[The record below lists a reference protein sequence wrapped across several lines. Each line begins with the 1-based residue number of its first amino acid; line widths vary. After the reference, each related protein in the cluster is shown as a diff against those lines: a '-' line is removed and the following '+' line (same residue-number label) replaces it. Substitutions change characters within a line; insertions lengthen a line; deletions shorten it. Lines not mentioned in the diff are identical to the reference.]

1 MSTNWSPTRWLFSL
15 FEKFNMTKEFSSCS
29 GDDCIQMLNEN
40 IFFKYKNFEVALE
53 KQNKSSND
61 RLITIRQDREY

>member
-1 MSTNWSPTRWLFSL
+1 
-15 FEKFNMTKEFSSCS
+15 MTKEFSSCS